1 MARALGVVP
10 EPERSQLLKATSAHE
25 KAVREL
31 DRKRRQVDAV
41 LRAAV
46 RAASAAGGSV
56 REIAVLTG
64 KSTNTIQRW
73 LKEQ

>member
-1 MARALGVVP
+1 MSAKIRRAVV
-10 EPERSQLLKATSAHE
+10 
-25 KAVREL
+25 
-31 DRKRRQVDAV
+31 
-41 LRAAV
+41 AAK
-46 RAASAAGGSV
+46 AAGGSV

>member
-1 MARALGVVP
+1 MARPLGTVP
-10 EPERSQLLKATSAHE
+10 EPLRSELAEAAADLNGTLSQAEE
-25 KAVREL
+25 KTRRL
-31 DRKRRQVDAV
+31 RDRV
-41 LRAAV
+41 L
-46 RAASAAGGSV
+46 AASAAGGSV